1 MRVAILLLCTIS
13 LISFTSACTGTQ
25 TENHIAHSTDLA
37 SFLQTVELPKN
48 LSISLDPAEVKSVSS
63 AKTYTV
69 NYLRLEPETVA
80 QKLLNRTIVER
91 RILAQ
96 GLQFQTGDEALT
108 EYLTVLDGGKRI
120 GDERESD
127 SDGGF
132 YYGMFS
138 NGKLV
143 ANYSPVIAN
152 IVGPPDINEQL
163 HRSLLRSDYASRA
176 DLSFQSF
183 EQALATVQHHL
194 MAAGIPAIELSETYS
209 LDLNTIQAHYAL
221 YMKDIHDQKEHIDW
235 TKNDE
240 AYVFHFRQII
250 DQIPVIDISWE
261 WGKGA
266 ATSAIGSWM
275 PYPTINATY
284 TTQGVTDIHA
294 RGIYDKN
301 GAVAGEEQPLI
312 SAAQAI
318 QHLIKE
324 YEGLILSEGTDVI
337 SAELCYV
344 SIPQNKSYQL
354 IPAWV
359 LIVAKPEIWTQAES
373 NIQTPY
379 YDYSIYVVNAVTG
392 EKMSGMR

>member
-1 MRVAILLLCTIS
+1 MRFMLLLLCTIS
-13 LISFTSACTGTQ
+13 LISFASACQGTQ
-25 TENHIAHSTDLA
+25 TENHVAHSTDLA
-37 SFLQTVELPKN
+37 SFLQTVELPNN

-108 EYLTVLDGGKRI
+108 EYLTVLDGGKRF
-120 GDERESD
+120 GEESGV
-127 SDGGF
+127 DGGF
-132 YYGMFS
+132 YYGIYAY
-138 NGKLV
+138 GKST
-143 ANYSPVIAN
+143 ANYSSVIAN
-152 IVGPPDINEQL
+152 AVGPLDITEQL

-183 EQALATVQHHL
+183 EQALATVQQHL
-194 MAAGIPAIELSETYS
+194 MATGIPAIELSETYS

-240 AYVFHFRQII
+240 AYLFHFRQIF
-250 DQIPVIDISWE
+250 DQIPVINISWE

-266 ATSAIGSWM
+266 AASAFGNWM
-275 PYPTINATY
+275 PHPAINATY
-284 TTQGVTDIHA
+284 TTNGVAKIHA
-294 RGIYDKN
+294 SGVYDKN

-318 QHLIKE
+318 QHLVKE